1 MVTTQFVQRAMRLVT
16 ATTVLLATGAPT
28 PAALAQAPH
37 GSTDTTPL
45 LTSLSPSWP
54 RYFTL
59 DWVAT
64 VKGDTTTVEG
74 YIRNQGNISARR
86 IRLLVDG
93 LDAAD
98 TVVEQRLVWL
108 LPPDLT
114 PGTRQYFAVP
124 MRPAAARY
132 RVTVYSF
139 DGDKGPS
146 T

>member
-1 MVTTQFVQRAMRLVT
+1 MVTNRLVRLAMT
-16 ATTVLLATGAPT
+16 LLAGAVMLVTGSPASAAPPT
-28 PAALAQAPH
+28 SPPS
-37 GSTDTTPL
+37 GDETTPR

-74 YIRNQGNISARR
+74 YIRNRGSISARR

-93 LDAAD
+93 LDAD
-98 TVVEQRLVWL
+98 GNVVEQRLVWL

-114 PGTRQYFAVP
+114 PGTRGYFAVP
-124 MRPAAARY
+124 MRGAAARY
-132 RVTVYSF
+132 RVSVYSF
-139 DGDKGPS
+139 DGEKGPS

>member
-1 MVTTQFVQRAMRLVT
+1 MVRKRLVRMAMTLVAGSAVMLVT
-16 ATTVLLATGAPT
+16 ASPA
-28 PAALAQAPH
+28 PAAPPASRSGTERTPH
-37 GSTDTTPL
+37 

-74 YIRNQGNISARR
+74 YIRNQGSISARR
-86 IRLLVDG
+86 VRLLVDG
-93 LDAAD
+93 LDGD
-98 TVVEQRLVWL
+98 GTVVEQRLVWL

-114 PGTRQYFAVP
+114 PGTRGYFAVP
-124 MRPAAARY
+124 MRGAAARY
-132 RVTVYSF
+132 RVSVYSF
-139 DGDKGPS
+139 DGEKGPS